1 MAHKIIMPKQGLQ
14 MTEGYIAQWL
24 KAEGDM
30 VKLGEPLFE
39 IETDKLTITI
49 DSTAEGK
56 LLKIVRPEGDTVP
69 ITEVI
74 AYIGEEGE
82 VIEDIQAPSL
92 PADVSVKEVE
102 SPKESRR
109 LSEPIPVLAQA
120 GVKYATPRAKM
131 RAQERGI
138 PIESVD
144 ATGPDG
150 LIIERDVLTYKPVA
164 ASPLARKLAGLG
176 GISLDGVEGSGAR
189 GKVMAP
195 DVRQALAAPSADDT
209 SDCLETVIPM
219 DGMRRGIASTMSDS
233 LSATAQANHS
243 MLVDMSECVRLR
255 ERMKKAEIKISF
267 NDIIILCAAR
277 ALKEHPQVNAVRQED
292 SIVQKHYVNVGM
304 AVATPRGLLVPV
316 IMDTD
321 KKSLREI
328 AGITAALAERT
339 KKGTITPDEL
349 TQGTF
354 TVTNLGML
362 GVDKFVAI
370 LNPPESGILAVG
382 AIKKQPVVLED
393 DSIAVR
399 PMMWITL
406 TYDHCVIDGAP
417 AASFL
422 GRIKELLEDP
432 ILLL

>member
-39 IETDKLTITI
+39 METDKLTITI

-56 LLKIVRPEGDTVP
+56 LLKIVHPEGDTVP

-82 VIEDIQAPSL
+82 EIEDIQAPSP

-102 SPKESRR
+102 LPKESR
-109 LSEPIPVLAQA
+109 LVSESIAASVQA
-120 GVKYATPRAKM
+120 DGKYATPRAKM
-131 RAQERGI
+131 RAQEHGI
-138 PIESVD
+138 PIDSVN
-144 ATGPDG
+144 ATGPDN
-150 LIIERDVLTYKPVA
+150 LIIERDVLAYKPVA

-176 GISLDGVEGSGAR
+176 DISLDGVEGSGAR
-189 GKVMAP
+189 GKVMAS
-195 DVRQALAAPSADDT
+195 DVRQALATQPINET
-209 SDCLETVIPM
+209 SERLETVIPM
-219 DGMRRGIASTMSDS
+219 DGMRRGIANTMRGS
-233 LSATAQANHS
+233 LSTTAQANHS

-255 ERMKKAEIKISF
+255 QRMKKAEIKISF

-277 ALKEHPQVNAVRQED
+277 ALKEYPQVNAVRQED

-321 KKSLREI
+321 KKSLQEI
-328 AGITAALAERT
+328 AGITAVLAEKT
-339 KKGTITPDEL
+339 KSGTITPDEL

>member
-1 MAHKIIMPKQGLQ
+1 
-14 MTEGYIAQWL
+14 
-24 KAEGDM
+24 
-30 VKLGEPLFE
+30 
-39 IETDKLTITI
+39 
-49 DSTAEGK
+49 
-56 LLKIVRPEGDTVP
+56 
-69 ITEVI
+69 
-74 AYIGEEGE
+74 
-82 VIEDIQAPSL
+82 
-92 PADVSVKEVE
+92 
-102 SPKESRR
+102 
-109 LSEPIPVLAQA
+109 
-120 GVKYATPRAKM
+120 M
-131 RAQERGI
+131 RAQERGF

-150 LIIERDVLTYKPVA
+150 LIIERDVLAYKPVA

-219 DGMRRGIASTMSDS
+219 DGMRRGIASTMSGS